1 LQQLKKE
8 NLGEEHPSVA
18 NSYINIGW
26 ALKLNGTERNGRLE
40 EAISIYNIKTLGEE
54 HRSVAT
60 SNMDLVGARQE
71 ARIIHELFD
80 QGDCHLG
87 WRKEWQRCRDFR
99 SKTSIAK
106 LVLKFER
113 LMPLLYRDSSG

>member
-60 SNMDLVGARQE
+60 SNIDLVGARQE
-71 ARIIHELFD
+71 ARRIHELFD
-80 QGDCHLG
+80 QGGCHLS
-87 WRKEWQRCRDFR
+87 KE
-99 SKTSIAK
+99 
-106 LVLKFER
+106 
-113 LMPLLYRDSSG
+113 